1 LAGAEEARPI
11 RAASTSLGGRM
22 RSAG

>member
-11 RAASTSLGGRM
+11 GAASTSLGGRM